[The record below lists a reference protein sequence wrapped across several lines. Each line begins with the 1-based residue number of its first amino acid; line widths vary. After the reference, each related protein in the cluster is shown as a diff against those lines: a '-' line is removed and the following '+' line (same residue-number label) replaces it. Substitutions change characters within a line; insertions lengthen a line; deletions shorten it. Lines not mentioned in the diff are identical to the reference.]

1 MKEEI
6 KWSLFSDNITVSVY
20 RKPEG
25 IYKKKKKTRNHL
37 DLTSEFIKVIGH
49 KINLQKSP
57 IFLDINNEEEETEIK
72 ITVP

>member
-20 RKPEG
+20 RKPQG
-25 IYKKKKKTRNHL
+25 IYKKKRNHL
-37 DLTSEFIKVIGH
+37 DLTSEFTKVIGH